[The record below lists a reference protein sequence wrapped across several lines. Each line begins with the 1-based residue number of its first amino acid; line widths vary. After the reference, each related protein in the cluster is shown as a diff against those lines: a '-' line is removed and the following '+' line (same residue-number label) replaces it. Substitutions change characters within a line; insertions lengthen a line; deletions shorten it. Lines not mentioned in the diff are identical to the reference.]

1 MLLLWLVTNYS
12 YFSAQC
18 RGIQVLVPLDNV
30 CYHFDYRAEVA
41 WEKEGQEKKKQM
53 MIIMVMTSEPCFV
66 TPASTTEYYFEWV
79 NKRLILFPYFL
90 WKIRNIDTCQ
100 SECQSICKIVN
111 TLMSSFASVL
121 FDFDLR
127 ERLVKENERGLAFY
141 GFFFKPFDLN
151 HEKHL
156 LVYFCDF
163 ILVLLSWS
171 ANMKYQV

>member
-1 MLLLWLVTNYS
+1 MCVIILIIEQKWHERKKV
-12 YFSAQC
+12 
-18 RGIQVLVPLDNV
+18 R
-30 CYHFDYRAEVA
+30 R
-41 WEKEGQEKKKQM
+41 KKKQM

-111 TLMSSFASVL
+111 TLVSSFASVL
-121 FDFDLR
+121 FDFDVR
-127 ERLVKENERGLAFY
+127 ERLIKENERGLAFY
-141 GFFFKPFDLN
+141 GFFFKPFYLN

-156 LVYFCDF
+156 LVYFYDF

-171 ANMKYQV
+171 KNMKYQVQYFAI

>member
-79 NKRLILFPYFL
+79 NKRLILFAYFL
-90 WKIRNIDTCQ
+90 RKIRYIVCK

-111 TLMSSFASVL
+111 TLTSSFASVL
-121 FDFDLR
+121 FEFDLR

-141 GFFFKPFDLN
+141 GFF
-151 HEKHL
+151 
-156 LVYFCDF
+156 
-163 ILVLLSWS
+163 
-171 ANMKYQV
+171 

>member
-1 MLLLWLVTNYS
+1 
-12 YFSAQC
+12 
-18 RGIQVLVPLDNV
+18 
-30 CYHFDYRAEVA
+30 
-41 WEKEGQEKKKQM
+41 M

-66 TPASTTEYYFEWV
+66 TPASVTEYYFEWV
-79 NKRLILFPYFL
+79 NRWLTLFAYFL

-141 GFFFKPFDLN
+141 GFFFQTFLFESWKTFTCVFLWFYIGSAILKCKYEISNLMFLN
-151 HEKHL
+151 LEPNK
-156 LVYFCDF
+156 
-163 ILVLLSWS
+163 S
-171 ANMKYQV
+171 

>member
-1 MLLLWLVTNYS
+1 MRERRS
-12 YFSAQC
+12 
-18 RGIQVLVPLDNV
+18 G
-30 CYHFDYRAEVA
+30 E
-41 WEKEGQEKKKQM
+41 KKQM

-79 NKRLILFPYFL
+79 NKKLTLFAYFL
-90 WKIRNIDTCQ
+90 RKIRYIVCK

-111 TLMSSFASVL
+111 TLVSSFASVL

-127 ERLVKENERGLAFY
+127 ERLVKENERGLAFH
-141 GFFFKPFDLN
+141 GFFLEPFDLN

-156 LVYFCDF
+156 LVYFYDF

-171 ANMKYQV
+171 ENMKYQVQYFAI